1 MPLLALGTD
10 RYSAVQEVPSPMAQH
25 SSHVTLYRVS
35 SAGFCL
41 LLLCGTPV
49 TAADPEVEAVDRA
62 KRLLAVR
69 GHRIAPVVLLYVWPT
84 TAPGP
89 DAFAMKGRIYVN
101 PRSNIVQGAVLSRA
115 YDVVLASLL
124 LHEQAHLRGADEL
137 HALETELEW
146 LVSERAAEE
155 FIRETQRTIK
165 DVRRKRDSPLP
176 RED

>member
-1 MPLLALGTD
+1 
-10 RYSAVQEVPSPMAQH
+10 MAQH
-25 SSHVTLYRVS
+25 SSHATLYRVS
-35 SAGFCL
+35 SAWFCLL

-69 GHRIAPVVLLYVWPT
+69 GHRIAPVVLLNVWPT
-84 TAPGP
+84 RAPGP
-89 DAFAMKGRIYVN
+89 DAFVMKGRIYVN

-137 HALETELEW
+137 QALETELDW
-146 LVSERAAEE
+146 LISERAGEE
-155 FIRETQRTIK
+155 FIRETRRTIR
-165 DVRRKRDSPLP
+165 DVKGKL
-176 RED
+176 